1 MLSTIRFR
9 NLFLGC
15 LALVVTF
22 GAPEL
27 ASAPAPEETFRD
39 CPNCPEMVVIPAG
52 RFRMGDV
59 TFARYDRYAQATG
72 TPGEKIRGFG
82 SQVEQQAGPLT
93 GSEISPIPLSR
104 REAIYKNKL
113 DHMIEELKNL
123 PRLCKGSASLSDKTK
138 RFQGKLE
145 EIKTKALELK
155 ILKAEYGI
163 GFLNPLDEMFHL
175 HTFIVYVY
183 EDRFIYDFEI
193 PPQEKY
199 LREHL
204 KFLSEDFQ
212 LLYRANFQNPSK
224 NPKDFHSWAKY
235 ITLSLRC
242 LSEQ

>member
-1 MLSTIRFR
+1 MLHRFPIRSR
-9 NLFLGC
+9 KNAVTTNAGKLTHFLAGVLSLIFMLPQPAC
-15 LALVVTF
+15 A
-22 GAPEL
+22 E
-27 ASAPAPEETFRD
+27 SAA
-39 CPNCPEMVVIPAG
+39 
-52 RFRMGDV
+52 
-59 TFARYDRYAQATG
+59 G

-93 GSEISPIPLSR
+93 GAEISPIPLSR

-123 PRLCKGSASLSDKTK
+123 PRLCNGSASLSDKTK

-155 ILKAEYGI
+155 LLRREYGI
-163 GFLNPLDEMFHL
+163 LFHNPIDEIFSVNA
-175 HTFIVYVY
+175 FVDYVY

-193 PPQEKY
+193 PPQEKD

-212 LLYRANFQNPSK
+212 LLYRASFQNPSK
-224 NPKDFHSWAKY
+224 NPKDFHLWAKY
-235 ITLSLRC
+235 ITLSLNC

>member
-1 MLSTIRFR
+1 MLHRFPIRSR
-9 NLFLGC
+9 KNAATTNAGKLTHFLAGVLSLIFMLPQPAC
-15 LALVVTF
+15 A
-22 GAPEL
+22 E
-27 ASAPAPEETFRD
+27 SAA
-39 CPNCPEMVVIPAG
+39 
-52 RFRMGDV
+52 
-59 TFARYDRYAQATG
+59 G

-82 SQVEQQAGPLT
+82 SQVEQQAGPHT
-93 GSEISPIPLSR
+93 GTEISPIPLSR

-145 EIKTKALELK
+145 EIKIQALELK

-235 ITLSLRC
+235 ITLSLNC